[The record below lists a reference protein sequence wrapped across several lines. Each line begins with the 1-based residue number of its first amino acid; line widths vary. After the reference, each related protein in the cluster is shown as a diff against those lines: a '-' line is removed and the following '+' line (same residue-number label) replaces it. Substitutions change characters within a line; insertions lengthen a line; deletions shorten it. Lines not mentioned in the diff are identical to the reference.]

1 MLERVTVEI
10 SDKGRVGEISES
22 LGMFLPSQ
30 YPVTLA
36 AATPGH
42 PRTLL
47 GEGRGVLG
55 HPETPR
61 T

>member
-1 MLERVTVEI
+1 MTVEI
-10 SDKGRVGEISES
+10 SDKGRVGEGEISES